1 MVTIAAVACVLR
13 NLIGLLARQYL
24 SPLRTLR
31 SPPSPSFLFGN
42 LREMYNQENTGLLFH
57 WETEYG
63 HAYAY
68 KGFLGGYRLITTDFS
83 AISHILAHSERFQKP
98 DFVRENLAAMGAGLE
113 SVLTTEGDVHAR
125 QRKILTPAFT
135 STHVKTLHPMFWAKA
150 TELLERWSQLANDQK
165 RSHLTVDILP
175 WLSKATLDVI
185 GLAGTCYSCIHFY
198 LSQEHFHRFTE
209 TELTHNV

>member
-1 MVTIAAVACVLR
+1 
-13 NLIGLLARQYL
+13 
-24 SPLRTLR
+24 
-31 SPPSPSFLFGN
+31 
-42 LREMYNQENTGLLFH
+42 MYNQENTGLLFH

-125 QRKILTPAFT
+125 QVPTIHAFNHL
-135 STHVKTLHPMFWAKA
+135 S
-150 TELLERWSQLANDQK
+150 LLLLMSWSCSV
-165 RSHLTVDILP
+165 RY
-175 WLSKATLDVI
+175 W
-185 GLAGTCYSCIHFY
+185 
-198 LSQEHFHRFTE
+198 
-209 TELTHNV
+209 

>member
-1 MVTIAAVACVLR
+1 MLLLSSCTLGCLLGVVIIAAVACVLR
-13 NLIGLLARQYL
+13 NLIELLTRQYL
-24 SPLRTLR
+24 SPLRALR

-83 AISHILAHSERFQKP
+83 AISHILAHSGRFHKP

-125 QRKILTPAFT
+125 QVHTIIFLVYCCSFCGRA
-135 STHVKTLHPMFWAKA
+135 A
-150 TELLERWSQLANDQK
+150 
-165 RSHLTVDILP
+165 
-175 WLSKATLDVI
+175 
-185 GLAGTCYSCIHFY
+185 
-198 LSQEHFHRFTE
+198 
-209 TELTHNV
+209 